1 MEYLSEEFSG
11 EQLISKKKKKKK
23 RVFPYGY
30 MDNFKKSFEDKLPDK
45 CEFYSSLKD

>member
-11 EQLISKKKKKKK
+11 EQLISKKKKKK

-30 MDNFKKSFEDKLPDK
+30 MDNFK
-45 CEFYSSLKD
+45 